1 MNDILEI
8 LKYIV
13 PALVVFGTSYYL
25 LKNFLDNE
33 YKKQLVEARQA
44 HQKVITPIR
53 LQAFERLSIFLERIH
68 PASMVTRIHKQNMTA
83 RALQSELLQNI
94 RTEFEHNLS
103 QQIYVSNSTWESVRA
118 AKEETIKIINL
129 ASAKVSDGATG
140 IDLMKAILD
149 IITQMEKIPSQI
161 ALENLKKEVKHLY

>member
-8 LKYIV
+8 LKYIL
-13 PALVVFGTSYYL
+13 PAAVVFGTSYYL

-33 YKKQLVEARQA
+33 YKKQLVEARQS

-53 LQAFERLSIFLERIH
+53 LQAFERLSIFLERIN
-68 PASMVTRIHKQNMTA
+68 PANMVMRVHKQGMTA
-83 RALQSELLQNI
+83 RSLQSELLTNI
-94 RTEFEHNLS
+94 RTEFDHNLS

-129 ASAKVSDGATG
+129 ASAKVSDGASG
-140 IDLMKAILD
+140 LDLMKAIME
-149 IITQMEKIPSQI
+149 IMTHMEKIPSQI

>member
-1 MNDILEI
+1 MNDFLEI
-8 LKYIV
+8 LKYIL
-13 PALVVFGTSYYL
+13 PAAVVFGTSYYL

-33 YKKQLVEARQA
+33 YKKQLVEARQM

-53 LQAFERLSIFLERIH
+53 LQAFERLAIFLERIN
-68 PASMVTRIHKQNMTA
+68 PASMGMRLHKNTMSA
-83 RALQSELLQNI
+83 RALQSELLSNI
-94 RTEFEHNLS
+94 RNEFEHNLS

-129 ASAKVSDGATG
+129 ASARVSDSATSL
-140 IDLMKAILD
+140 DLMKAIMD